1 LLNEPTIPAGHP
13 EAFHDAYARL
23 HREFEKDVR
32 AYKAGESWSC
42 DGSKYANI
50 DDGRMGLSFIDAC
63 LKSSA
68 ADGAWE
74 PVSKG

>member
-1 LLNEPTIPAGHP
+1 
-13 EAFHDAYARL
+13 
-23 HREFEKDVR
+23 VR

-50 DDGRMGLSFIDAC
+50 DDGRMGLAFIDAA
-63 LKSSA
+63 LKSDA

-74 PVSKG
+74 QVTKS